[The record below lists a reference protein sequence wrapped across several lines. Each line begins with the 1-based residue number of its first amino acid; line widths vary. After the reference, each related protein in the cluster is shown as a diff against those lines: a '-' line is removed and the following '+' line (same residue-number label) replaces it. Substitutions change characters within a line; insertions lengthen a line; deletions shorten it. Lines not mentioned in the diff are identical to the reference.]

1 MNILGINSG
10 TSIDSL
16 DIALFECK
24 ENKINFIQGVE
35 VKYPNVLKEEIKSLG
50 PNSSILN
57 CDKTSINLGK
67 FVGMKTN
74 SFLKSN
80 KLKASLIGMHGQ
92 TIHHSNE
99 VNKTTTIQIT
109 EADLVSDITG
119 IDVVHDFRKKDVING
134 GSGAPLV
141 PILDFYLFTNI
152 KRPFICQNLGGI
164 ANTTLVHKTFKQSIG
179 YDSGPANSILD
190 KIIYI
195 HSQGKKSFDK
205 NGELASKGAVNS
217 ELLEKMLNN
226 SYFRRRPPKSTGNR
240 EFGIEYV
247 LDLLAYAE
255 QKKINLNDLLA
266 TATELTVESI
276 ARSYEQFI
284 FKKNNIETVVL
295 SGGGIKNGF
304 MISSLERRLPK
315 LNFKFSDES
324 GMPSKYKECAL
335 FALLAY
341 HRVKNKKVNLINI
354 TGSNKEIVLGKIS
367 YK

>member
-1 MNILGINSG
+1 MNIIGINSG

-16 DIALFECK
+16 DIALFKCR
-24 ENKINFIQGVE
+24 ENKITFIQGIE
-35 VKYPNVLKEEIKSLG
+35 VKYPNVLREEIKSLG

-119 IDVVHDFRKKDVING
+119 IDVVYDFRKKDVVNG

-255 QKKINLNDLLA
+255 QKSINLNDLLA

-284 FKKNNIETVVL
+284 SKKNTIETLVL

-354 TGSNKEIVLGKIS
+354 TGANKEIILGKIS